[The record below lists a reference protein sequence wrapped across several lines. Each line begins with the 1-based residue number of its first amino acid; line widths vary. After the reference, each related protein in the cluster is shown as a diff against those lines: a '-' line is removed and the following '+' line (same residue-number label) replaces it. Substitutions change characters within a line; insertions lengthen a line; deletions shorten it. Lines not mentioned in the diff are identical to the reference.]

1 MHCPQLANRTLRIGP
16 QPGTR
21 LLRIS
26 RRTLASTNLRLGL
39 LGSVLSCSFGAAIT
53 RLSIGACHRNKPLP
67 MENLDH
73 VARPSSAQK
82 RKHRRFSLQYP
93 VRLKAHSGDRVVQV
107 DAMSRNIS
115 IRGLLMETSLMIP
128 QNTPVSFILTVEPSE
143 LGCPI
148 QFMGVGKVVR
158 VDPKPAEDGFAI
170 AVECPQRIIQ
180 SRP

>member
-1 MHCPQLANRTLRIGP
+1 
-16 QPGTR
+16 
-21 LLRIS
+21 
-26 RRTLASTNLRLGL
+26 
-39 LGSVLSCSFGAAIT
+39 
-53 RLSIGACHRNKPLP
+53 

-158 VDPKPAEDGFAI
+158 VDPKAAEDGFAI
-170 AVECPQRIIQ
+170 AIECPQRIIQ